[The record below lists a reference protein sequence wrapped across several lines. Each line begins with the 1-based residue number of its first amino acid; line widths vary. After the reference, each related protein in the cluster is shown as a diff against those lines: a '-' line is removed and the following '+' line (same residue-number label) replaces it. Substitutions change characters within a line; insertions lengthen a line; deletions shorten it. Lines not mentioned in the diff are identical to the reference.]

1 MLPIILLLTLSALL
15 SAAKT
20 ALNAVSRGRMHQ
32 LEQDGSAAA
41 RRVGRLLADRDRM
54 TGAVLLANTLLLV
67 LALFLLIGRFGD
79 SAAAIAGAFAVLFL
93 VIALPSGAALARPDT
108 VALALALPVRGVVGI
123 LGPVITAAQYPVRRF
138 FTAPEPVGEAAEESA
153 EDAAHEEIRGAVE
166 LLHQEGN
173 VEREHRDMIGGILD
187 LRELKVGD
195 VMIHRKQMTAL
206 DVERPAREIVEAVT
220 ESEHTRIPLWR
231 GEPDNI
237 IGVLSAKH
245 LAQALV
251 EHRGKLDAID
261 IEALATAPWFVPD
274 TTTLE
279 EQLEAFRERGSRFAM
294 VVDEYGTLQGLVTV
308 EDILG
313 EIFGEIPDEHQRP
326 SRPDVRR
333 RPDGSYLVDGT
344 VPVRELN
351 REYQW
356 SLPDEGATTIA
367 GLVIQEAGTIPEPG
381 QRFAFFG
388 FRFEI
393 LRRQRN
399 QITALKLT
407 PPIRNTAS

>member
-1 MLPIILLLTLSALL
+1 LLLANIILLL
-15 SAAKT
+15 
-20 ALNAVSRGRMHQ
+20 
-32 LEQDGSAAA
+32 
-41 RRVGRLLADRDRM
+41 LATM
-54 TGAVLLANTLLLV
+54 
-67 LALFLLIGRFGD
+67 LALQSAQDRGWTMAGLAIVILIF
-79 SAAAIAGAFAVLFL
+79 V
-93 VIALPSGAALARPDT
+93 VALPRKLALVNSDR
-108 VALALALPVRGVVGI
+108 VALALALPVEAVVS
-123 LGPVITAAQYPVRRF
+123 LLAPVIAAAQLPFRPL
-138 FTAPEPVGEAAEESA
+138 TTPAGQPQADEDSA

-166 LLHQEGN
+166 LMHQEGN

-206 DVERPAREIVEAVT
+206 DIDRPAREIVEAVT
-220 ESEHTRIPLWR
+220 DSEHNRIPLWR

-261 IEALATAPWFVPD
+261 IESLTTTPWFVPD

-279 EQLEAFRERGSRFAM
+279 EQLEAFREKGSRFAM

-308 EDILG
+308 EDILA

-351 REYQW
+351 REYEW

-367 GLVIQEAGTIPEPG
+367 GLVIQEAGTIPEAG

-399 QITALKLT
+399 QITALKVV
-407 PPIRNTAS
+407 PPMQNAAS